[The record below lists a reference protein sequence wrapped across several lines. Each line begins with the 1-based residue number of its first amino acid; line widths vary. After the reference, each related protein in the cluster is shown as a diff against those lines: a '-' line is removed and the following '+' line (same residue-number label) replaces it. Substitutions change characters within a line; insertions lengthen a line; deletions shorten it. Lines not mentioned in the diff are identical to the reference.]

1 MTTPCLRNL
10 RRCVTE
16 FCRACTRRKIV
27 AIKGASGSRPLIE
40 KAGSKTKTGARLW
53 IVGVDIAKGQIFARF
68 PHASSARPPPV
79 WYEQATSELAVIR
92 YVRGPPVRSFVRVP
106 GKRAEALDCIVY
118 AVAALQLVN
127 IVAEVLCADLSQAEA
142 ATLVKGHILTTTWM
156 QRR

>member
-1 MTTPCLRNL
+1 M
-10 RRCVTE
+10 
-16 FCRACTRRKIV
+16 
-27 AIKGASGSRPLIE
+27 
-40 KAGSKTKTGARLW
+40 
-53 IVGVDIAKGQIFARF
+53 
-68 PHASSARPPPV
+68 
-79 WYEQATSELAVIR
+79 
-92 YVRGPPVRSFVRVP
+92 RSFVRVP

>member
-92 YVRGPPVRSFVRVP
+92 YVRGPPCAVLSAFP
-106 GKRAEALDCIVY
+106 ASALKRWIASSMPSQRFSWSTSWLKCFALIFHRP
-118 AVAALQLVN
+118 
-127 IVAEVLCADLSQAEA
+127 
-142 ATLVKGHILTTTWM
+142 KP
-156 QRR
+156 QRWLRDIF